1 MTEELENKLNELLG
15 LKKQLDE
22 LTSDKKISEASS
34 SAFEE
39 ERRKTKKRYF
49 IWFAIMLVVTLYGL
63 SGVLINTG
71 RHQIISLFC
80 ALVGYEGTVLM
91 KMWYHTVTSK
101 QTILQEMKKSELRI
115 IETLKSLK

>member
-22 LTSDKKISEASS
+22 LTTDKKISDASS
-34 SAFEE
+34 VFEE
-39 ERRKTKKRYF
+39 KKKKIKIHFF
-49 IWFAIMLVVTLYGL
+49 IWFAAMVVLMLFGL
-63 SGVLINTG
+63 LGVFMNTG
-71 RHQIISLFC
+71 KYQIISLFYG
-80 ALVGYEGTVLM
+80 LMGFESTVLM

-115 IETLKSLK
+115 METLKSLK

>member
-22 LTSDKKISEASS
+22 LTADKKLSDASS
-34 SAFEE
+34 VFEE
-39 ERRKTKKRYF
+39 KKKEIKRRYF
-49 IWFAIMLVVTLYGL
+49 TLLIFMMAFMVFGIV
-63 SGVLINTG
+63 GVFMNTG
-71 RHQIISLFC
+71 KYQIISLFY
-80 ALVGYEGTVLM
+80 ALMGFESTILM